1 MSSGNQPPQAE
12 VDSSRLLITLG
23 SVGVLA
29 GLLIV
34 IVHQATQP
42 SIQAYKAMKLEEAVS
57 EVLGAPARW
66 DTLYLVNGELTLETP
81 EGADRNSLDTVFLG
95 YREDGTP
102 VGYAISGA
110 EPGFQDIIELLF
122 GYDAQTKKLL
132 GMKVLASK
140 ETPGLGDKIEK
151 DDAFQAEFD
160 GPETPLEGVK
170 AGRATGAA
178 NEIDM
183 ITGATISSRT
193 VIGIINRRLERLA
206 PTLETYLKE
215 RDIQARERSHEP
227 MRSRQST
234 QHEAWGWGPAPLVE
248 E

>member
-1 MSSGNQPPQAE
+1 MSSGHQPPQTD
-12 VDSSRLLITLG
+12 VDSSRLLMTLG
-23 SVGVLA
+23 TAGVLA

-34 IVHQATQP
+34 TVYEATQP
-42 SIQAYKAMKLEEAVS
+42 SIRAYKAMKLEEAVS

-66 DTLYLVNGELTLETP
+66 DTLYLVNGELTLEP
-81 EGADRNSLDTVFLG
+81 PASADMNSLDTVFLG

-122 GYDAQTKKLL
+122 GYDARTKKLL
-132 GMKVLASK
+132 GMKILASK

-151 DDAFQAEFD
+151 DAAFRAEFD

-193 VIGIINRRLERLA
+193 VIGIINRRLERLG
-206 PTLETYLKE
+206 PTLEAYIKE
-215 RDIQARERSHEP
+215 RAETE
-227 MRSRQST
+227 
-234 QHEAWGWGPAPLVE
+234 
-248 E
+248 